1 MDKLCSRPLITFT
14 EQAGVL
20 EAMQLMRQH
29 GIRRLPVVNADG
41 VLVGIVTAD
50 DLVELIAE
58 VLGELSKALAKG
70 QSREARSH
78 R

>member
-41 VLVGIVTAD
+41 VLVGIVTTD
-50 DLVELIAE
+50 DLVELSRGARRAFQGAYQGAIA
-58 VLGELSKALAKG
+58 
-70 QSREARSH
+70 
-78 R
+78 